1 MPAHTARLR
10 QLRRHLRGGPTPP
23 HSDLVGVRS
32 VNTADAEV
40 QPRFF
45 DYPTITSNIHVRD
58 AIPAVEACFASLAA
72 GEVDVPFPMHI
83 AIAETPTAGPGDA
96 HVKGG
101 YIAGEA
107 TFTVKLATVSFVKNV
122 DKGLPCAPPS
132 PPPSG
137 AAGG

>member
-10 QLRRHLRGGPTPP
+10 QLRRHLRSGPTPP
-23 HSDLVGVRS
+23 HADLGVRPA
-32 VNTADAEV
+32 NTADAEV

-45 DYPTITSNIHVRD
+45 DYPTIPSNIHVRD

-137 AAGG
+137 AGGG